1 MKNWTFCVPFPMQNH
16 SQNLLSSSQQYFCEI
31 HPTNSWQ
38 RWIFSGFFINL
49 TIGITIKFLIEKME
63 TISQLFNKFS
73 RLGLEN
79 WQKRQCSAKDNSD
92 CKFIISPSA
101 ICTFSF
107 RFPAVFGGFWVSRN
121 PKTRNLETLKES
133 LKASRKYLKIT
144 SVLKSLI
151 ISWFFFYLFHV

>member
-31 HPTNSWQ
+31 HPANSWQ

-49 TIGITIKFLIEKME
+49 TIGITIKFPIEKME

-107 RFPAVFGGFWVSRN
+107 WFPAVFGGFWRFLGFKK
-121 PKTRNLETLKES
+121 PKNQKPGNLERVPKS
-133 LKASRKYLKIT
+133 FKKIF
-144 SVLKSLI
+144 KN
-151 ISWFFFYLFHV
+151 Y